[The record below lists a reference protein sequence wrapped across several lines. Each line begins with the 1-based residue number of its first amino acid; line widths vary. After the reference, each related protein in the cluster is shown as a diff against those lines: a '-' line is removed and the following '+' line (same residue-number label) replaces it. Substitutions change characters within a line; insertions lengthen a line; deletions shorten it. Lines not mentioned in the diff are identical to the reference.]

1 MGMALQLT
9 CMMPKTKQDSLRPVT
24 FRFEGFQMDGK
35 RNMKAEVFLEIVVL
49 SKYWGASEFLTLD

>member
-1 MGMALQLT
+1 
-9 CMMPKTKQDSLRPVT
+9 
-24 FRFEGFQMDGK
+24 MDGK